1 MYVIYISF
9 SQDWQAPE
17 KVLLNDM
24 TRLTNALYQQSATSQ
39 AFATQRFTLTEDK
52 ARTMA
57 LQGIIS
63 KIERLSDRRM
73 DNQDALPP
81 SATTK
86 GRASLERGS
95 PAVRTKE
102 LQDMVDHLVESG
114 GGPTR
119 RSAMSS
125 QRAEFSHPKSKPE

>member
-1 MYVIYISF
+1 
-9 SQDWQAPE
+9 
-17 KVLLNDM
+17 M

-81 SATTK
+81 APSTK
-86 GRASLERGS
+86 SRASLERDS
-95 PAVRTKE
+95 PAIRNME
-102 LQDMVDHLVESG
+102 LQDMIEHLVESG
-114 GGPTR
+114 GGPIR